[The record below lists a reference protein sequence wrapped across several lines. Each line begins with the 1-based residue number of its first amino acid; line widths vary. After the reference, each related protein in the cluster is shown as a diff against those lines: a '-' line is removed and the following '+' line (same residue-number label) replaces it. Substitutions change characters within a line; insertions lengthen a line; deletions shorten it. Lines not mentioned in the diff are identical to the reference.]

1 MTAVI
6 KTGGK
11 QYSVNKDDIIIVEKL
26 PDEKGNTITFNEVLM
41 ITEGDKTIIGT
52 PLIENATVTAE
63 VVEQD
68 RAKKII
74 VFKKRRRQ
82 NSRRTIGH
90 RQFQTKLKILD
101 ISATGQKKPKK
112 VAAPKEEKVV
122 KTEAKKEASKKTPA
136 KKAAPKAAVA
146 EKKAPAKKAAPK
158 AAVAEMKAPAK
169 KAPAKKATKKE

>member
-11 QYSVNKDDIIIVEKL
+11 QYSVNKDDIIIIEKL
-26 PDEKGNTITFNEVLM
+26 PEEKGEMVIFTEVLM
-41 ITEGDKTIIGT
+41 ITEGQKTIVGS
-52 PLIENATVTAE
+52 PFIENATVTAE
-63 VVEQD
+63 VLGRD
-68 RAKKII
+68 RTKKII

-101 ISATGQKKPKK
+101 ISATGQKT
-112 VAAPKEEKVV
+112 AL
-122 KTEAKKEASKKTPA
+122 KTEAKKAAPKAATAEKKAPA
-136 KKAAPKAAVA
+136 KKAAPKASTA

-158 AAVAEMKAPAK
+158 AATAEK
-169 KAPAKKATKKE
+169 KAPAKKATKKS

>member
-26 PDEKGNTITFNEVLM
+26 PDEKGNTVTFNEVLM

-52 PLIENATVTAE
+52 PYIENATVTAE

-101 ISATGQKKPKK
+101 ISATGQKKPAKA
-112 VAAPKEEKVV
+112 AAPKEEKVV
-122 KTEAKKEASKKTPA
+122 KTEAKKEAP
-136 KKAAPKAAVA
+136 
-146 EKKAPAKKAAPK
+146 KKAPAKKLHQKLPRLK
-158 AAVAEMKAPAK
+158 RRLQQK
-169 KAPAKKATKKE
+169 KHRLKKLRQKKLLKKIN

>member
-11 QYSVNKDDIIIVEKL
+11 QYSVNKGDVIITEKL
-26 PDEKGNTITFNEVLM
+26 PNEKGKEVIFTEILM
-41 ITEGDKTIIGT
+41 ITEGEKTIVGT
-52 PLIENATVTAE
+52 PYIENATVTAE
-63 VVEQD
+63 IVEQD

-101 ISATGQKKPKK
+101 ISATGQK
-112 VAAPKEEKVV
+112 
-122 KTEAKKEASKKTPA
+122 SKKNAVAETKAPA
-136 KKAAPKAAVA
+136 KKATPKAATA
-146 EKKAPAKKAAPK
+146 EKKAPAKKEAPK
-158 AAVAEMKAPAK
+158 AATAKKKAPAK
-169 KAPAKKATKKE
+169 KEAPKAATAEKKTPAKKATKKS

>member
-11 QYSVNKDDIIIVEKL
+11 QYSVNKDDIIIIEKL
-26 PDEKGNTITFNEVLM
+26 PEEKGEMVIFTEVLM
-41 ITEGDKTIIGT
+41 ITEGQKTIVGS
-52 PLIENATVTAE
+52 PYIENATVTAE
-63 VVEQD
+63 VLGQD
-68 RAKKII
+68 RTKKII

-101 ISATGQKKPKK
+101 ISATGQKI
-112 VAAPKEEKVV
+112 AL
-122 KTEAKKEASKKTPA
+122 KTEA
-136 KKAAPKAAVA
+136 KKAAPKAATA

-158 AAVAEMKAPAK
+158 AATAEK
-169 KAPAKKATKKE
+169 KAPAKKTTKKS

>member
-11 QYSVNKDDIIIVEKL
+11 QYSVNKGDVIITEKL
-26 PDEKGNTITFNEVLM
+26 PNEKGKEVIFTEILM
-41 ITEGDKTIIGT
+41 ITEGEKTIVGT
-52 PLIENATVTAE
+52 PYIENATVTAE
-63 VVEQD
+63 IVGQD
-68 RAKKII
+68 RGKKII

-101 ISATGQKKPKK
+101 ISATGQKSKQKATAEKK
-112 VAAPKEEKVV
+112 V
-122 KTEAKKEASKKTPA
+122 PA
-136 KKAAPKAAVA
+136 KKAAPKAATA

-158 AAVAEMKAPAK
+158 AATAEK
-169 KAPAKKATKKE
+169 KAPAKKAAPKAATAEKKAPAKKTTKKS

>member
-11 QYSVNKDDIIIVEKL
+11 QYSVNKDDIIIIEKL
-26 PDEKGNTITFNEVLM
+26 PEEKGEMVIFTEVLM
-41 ITEGDKTIIGT
+41 ITEGQKTIVGS
-52 PLIENATVTAE
+52 PFIENATVTAE
-63 VVEQD
+63 VLDQD
-68 RAKKII
+68 RTKKII

-101 ISATGQKKPKK
+101 ISATGQKTALKTKAK
-112 VAAPKEEKVV
+112 NAAPKEATDEK
-122 KTEAKKEASKKTPA
+122 KAPA
-136 KKAAPKAAVA
+136 KKAAPKAAIA

-158 AAVAEMKAPAK
+158 AATAEK
-169 KAPAKKATKKE
+169 KAPAKKTTKKS

>member
-26 PDEKGNTITFNEVLM
+26 PDEKGNTVTFNEVLM

-52 PLIENATVTAE
+52 PYIENATVTAE

-101 ISATGQKKPKK
+101 ISATGQKKPAKA
-112 VAAPKEEKVV
+112 AAPKEEKVV
-122 KTEAKKEASKKTPA
+122 KTEAKKEAP
-136 KKAAPKAAVA
+136 KKAAPKATAA
-146 EKKAPAKKAAPK
+146 EKKAPAK
-158 AAVAEMKAPAK
+158 KAPAK
-169 KAPAKKATKKE
+169 KAPAKKATKKD

>member
-11 QYSVNKDDIIIVEKL
+11 QYSVNKDDVIIVEKL
-26 PDEKGNTITFNEVLM
+26 PDEKGNTVTFNEVLM

-52 PLIENATVTAE
+52 PYIENATVTAE

-68 RAKKII
+68 RGKKII

-101 ISATGQKKPKK
+101 ISATGQKKP
-112 VAAPKEEKVV
+112 
-122 KTEAKKEASKKTPA
+122 AKA
-136 KKAAPKAAVA
+136 AAPKAAAA
-146 EKKAPAKKAAPK
+146 EK
-158 AAVAEMKAPAK
+158 KAPAK
-169 KAPAKKATKKE
+169 KAPAKKAAAKKATKKD

>member
-11 QYSVNKDDIIIVEKL
+11 QYSVNKNDIIIIEKL
-26 PDEKGNTITFNEVLM
+26 PEEKGEMVIFTEVLM
-41 ITEGDKTIIGT
+41 ITEGQKTIVGS
-52 PLIENATVTAE
+52 PYIENATVTAE
-63 VVEQD
+63 VLGQD
-68 RAKKII
+68 RTKKII

-101 ISATGQKKPKK
+101 ISATGQKI
-112 VAAPKEEKVV
+112 AL
-122 KTEAKKEASKKTPA
+122 KTEA
-136 KKAAPKAAVA
+136 KKAAPKAATA

-158 AAVAEMKAPAK
+158 AATAEK
-169 KAPAKKATKKE
+169 KAPAKKTTKKS

>member
-26 PDEKGNTITFNEVLM
+26 PDEKGNTVTFNEVLM

-52 PLIENATVTAE
+52 PYIENATVTAE

-101 ISATGQKKPKK
+101 ISATGQKKPAKT
-112 VAAPKEEKVV
+112 AAPKEEKVV
-122 KTEAKKEASKKTPA
+122 KTEAKKEAP
-136 KKAAPKAAVA
+136 KKAAPKATAA
-146 EKKAPAKKAAPK
+146 EKKAPAK
-158 AAVAEMKAPAK
+158 KAPAK
-169 KAPAKKATKKE
+169 KAPAKKATKKD

>member
-11 QYSVNKDDIIIVEKL
+11 QYSVKKGDVIITEKL
-26 PDEKGNTITFNEVLM
+26 PNEKGKEVIFTEILM
-41 ITEGDKTIIGT
+41 ITEGEKTIVGT
-52 PLIENATVTAE
+52 PYIENATVTAE
-63 VVEQD
+63 IVEQD

-101 ISATGQKKPKK
+101 ISATGQK
-112 VAAPKEEKVV
+112 
-122 KTEAKKEASKKTPA
+122 SKKS
-136 KKAAPKAAVA
+136 AVA
-146 EKKAPAKKAAPK
+146 EKKAPAKKADAKPT
-158 AAVAEMKAPAK
+158 AK
-169 KAPAKKATKKE
+169 KSTETKAKTTKKASDKKTEKK

>member
-11 QYSVNKDDIIIVEKL
+11 QYSVNKDDIIIIEKL
-26 PDEKGNTITFNEVLM
+26 PEEKGEMVIFTEVLM
-41 ITEGDKTIIGT
+41 ITEGQKTIVGS
-52 PLIENATVTAE
+52 PYIENATVTAE
-63 VVEQD
+63 VLGQD
-68 RAKKII
+68 RTKKII

-101 ISATGQKKPKK
+101 ISATGQKI
-112 VAAPKEEKVV
+112 AL
-122 KTEAKKEASKKTPA
+122 KTEA
-136 KKAAPKAAVA
+136 KKAAPKAAIA

-158 AAVAEMKAPAK
+158 AATAEK
-169 KAPAKKATKKE
+169 KAPAKKTTKKS

>member
-11 QYSVNKDDIIIVEKL
+11 QYSVNKGDIIITEKL
-26 PDEKGNTITFNEVLM
+26 PDEKGKEVIFTEVLM
-41 ITEGDKTIIGT
+41 ITEGEKTIVGT
-52 PLIENATVTAE
+52 PYVENATVTAE
-63 VVEQD
+63 IVEQD

-101 ISATGQKKPKK
+101 ISSTGLKRNQKTVAVKEDNTGKIEEKK
-112 VAAPKEEKVV
+112 AAPKAATAE
-122 KTEAKKEASKKTPA
+122 KKTPA
-136 KKAAPKAAVA
+136 KKAAPKAATA
-146 EKKAPAKKAAPK
+146 EKKT
-158 AAVAEMKAPAK
+158 
-169 KAPAKKATKKE
+169 PAKKATKKS

>member
-101 ISATGQKKPKK
+101 ISATGQKKPAK

-122 KTEAKKEASKKTPA
+122 KTEAKKEAP
-136 KKAAPKAAVA
+136 KKAAPKATAA
-146 EKKAPAKKAAPK
+146 EKKAPAK
-158 AAVAEMKAPAK
+158 KAPAK
-169 KAPAKKATKKE
+169 KAPAKKATKKD

>member
-11 QYSVNKDDIIIVEKL
+11 QYSVNKDDVIIVEKL
-26 PDEKGNTITFNEVLM
+26 PDEKGNTVTFNEVLM

-52 PLIENATVTAE
+52 PYIENATVTAE

-68 RAKKII
+68 RGKKII

-101 ISATGQKKPKK
+101 ISATGQKKPAKA
-112 VAAPKEEKVV
+112 AAPKEEKAA
-122 KTEAKKEASKKTPA
+122 KTEAKKEAP
-136 KKAAPKAAVA
+136 
-146 EKKAPAKKAAPK
+146 KKAPAKKVVPK
-158 AAVAEMKAPAK
+158 AAAAEKKAPAK
-169 KAPAKKATKKE
+169 KAPAKKAPVKKATKKD

>member
-26 PDEKGNTITFNEVLM
+26 PDEKGNTVTFNEVLM

-52 PLIENATVTAE
+52 PYIENATVTAE

-101 ISATGQKKPKK
+101 ISATGQKKPAKA
-112 VAAPKEEKVV
+112 AAPKEEKVV
-122 KTEAKKEASKKTPA
+122 KTEAKKEAP
-136 KKAAPKAAVA
+136 KKAAPKAAAA
-146 EKKAPAKKAAPK
+146 EK
-158 AAVAEMKAPAK
+158 KAPAK
-169 KAPAKKATKKE
+169 KAPAKKAAAKKATKKD

>member
-26 PDEKGNTITFNEVLM
+26 PDEKGNTVTFNEVLM

-52 PLIENATVTAE
+52 PYIENATVTAE

-101 ISATGQKKPKK
+101 ISATGQKKPAKA
-112 VAAPKEEKVV
+112 AAPKEEKVV
-122 KTEAKKEASKKTPA
+122 KTEAKKEAPKKVPA
-136 KKAAPKAAVA
+136 KKAVPKAAAA
-146 EKKAPAKKAAPK
+146 EKKAPAK
-158 AAVAEMKAPAK
+158 KAPAK
-169 KAPAKKATKKE
+169 KAPAKKATKKD

>member
-11 QYSVNKDDIIIVEKL
+11 QYSVKKGDVITTEKL
-26 PDEKGNTITFNEVLM
+26 PNEKGKEVTFTEVLM
-41 ITEGDKTIIGT
+41 ITEGEKTIVGT
-52 PLIENATVTAE
+52 PYIENATVTAE
-63 VVEQD
+63 IVEQD
-68 RAKKII
+68 RTKKII

-101 ISATGQKKPKK
+101 ISATGQKNNQ
-112 VAAPKEEKVV
+112 
-122 KTEAKKEASKKTPA
+122 TIAS
-136 KKAAPKAAVA
+136 

-158 AAVAEMKAPAK
+158 AASEKKAPAKKAAPKAASEK
-169 KAPAKKATKKE
+169 KAPAKKATKKS

>member
-26 PDEKGNTITFNEVLM
+26 PDEKGNTVTFNEVLM

-52 PLIENATVTAE
+52 PYIENATVTAE
-63 VVEQD
+63 VVEQN
-68 RAKKII
+68 RTKKII

-101 ISATGQKKPKK
+101 ISATGQKKPAKA
-112 VAAPKEEKVV
+112 AAPKEEKVV
-122 KTEAKKEASKKTPA
+122 KTEAKKEAP
-136 KKAAPKAAVA
+136 KKAAPKATAA
-146 EKKAPAKKAAPK
+146 EKKAPAK
-158 AAVAEMKAPAK
+158 KAPAK
-169 KAPAKKATKKE
+169 KAPAKKATKKD